1 MRFRETKLE
10 NKQQN
15 NGVKTMENQLENNNN
30 NKQRGNKMVSSNELN
45 EIVKTN
51 PYGIKTPTSVEEF
64 RENLQKY
71 YVCNE
76 LKGKPHLCI
85 QSKYIPI
92 DEISSF
98 NDIYT
103 LTKSGFGDGG
113 DGLSPSLSPM
123 ITMKKDIRDW
133 MDETSQTFSFKGYF
147 YVEENYT
154 LWDNKNEFISNGKPK
169 WFQLDNQMIRDFY
182 HITLGKFCGYG
193 GYSDVVSVEEET
205 EVV

>member
-1 MRFRETKLE
+1 
-10 NKQQN
+10 
-15 NGVKTMENQLENNNN
+15 MENQLENNNK
-30 NKQRGNKMVSSNELN
+30 KQRGNKMVISNTELN
-45 EIVKTN
+45 EIVKTI

-64 RENLQKY
+64 RNNLQKY

-76 LKGKPHLCI
+76 LNGKPHLSL
-85 QSKYIPI
+85 QSRYIPI

-103 LTKSGFGDGG
+103 LTKSGFGNGG
-113 DGLSPSLSPM
+113 NGLSPSLSPM
-123 ITMKKDIRDW
+123 VTMKKDIKEW
-133 MDETSQTFSFKGYF
+133 MKETSQLFSFKGYF

-154 LWDNKNEFISNGKPK
+154 LWDKQNDYISKGNPI
-169 WFQLDNQMIRDFY
+169 WSRLDNQMMRDFF
-182 HITLGKFCGYG
+182 HITLGNFCGYG